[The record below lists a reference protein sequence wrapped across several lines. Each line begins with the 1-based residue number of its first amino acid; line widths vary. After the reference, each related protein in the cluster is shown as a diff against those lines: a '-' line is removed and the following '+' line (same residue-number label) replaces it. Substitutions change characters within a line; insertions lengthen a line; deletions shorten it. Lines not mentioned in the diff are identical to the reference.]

1 MGITKYI
8 CYDELTKDE
17 KAALKK
23 LLRDQKRA
31 LQDLMDE
38 ADRGLAALAKVK
50 KAKKPKK

>member
-8 CYDELTKDE
+8 CYDELSPEE

-23 LLRDQKRA
+23 LLRDQKKA
-31 LQDLMDE
+31 LQDLMAE

-50 KAKKPKK
+50 KSKKSKK